1 MDVSLSGL
9 IEQEGAISA
18 YVTVYG
24 IFACYIFLCVAAF
37 VALIFPLIQMFR
49 EFKKALFLIGG
60 AGVLVL
66 LFMLCYSMSA
76 SETYT
81 TTVGEVKTISAEIM
95 KLVEALLY
103 LLYIVLGLGVFSVL
117 VAPFLKYLK

>member
-9 IEQEGAISA
+9 IAQEGAISA

-24 IFACYIFLCVAAF
+24 IIASYIFLGVAAF
-37 VALIFPLIQMFR
+37 LALVFPVIQMFR
-49 EFKKALFLIGG
+49 DFKKALFFIGG
-60 AGVLVL
+60 IAVLFL
-66 LFMLCYSMSA
+66 LFMLCYSMSVA
-76 SETYT
+76 EAYT
-81 TTVGEVKTISAEIM
+81 TSVGDTTATAGQM

-117 VAPFLKYLK
+117 VAPFLKFLK